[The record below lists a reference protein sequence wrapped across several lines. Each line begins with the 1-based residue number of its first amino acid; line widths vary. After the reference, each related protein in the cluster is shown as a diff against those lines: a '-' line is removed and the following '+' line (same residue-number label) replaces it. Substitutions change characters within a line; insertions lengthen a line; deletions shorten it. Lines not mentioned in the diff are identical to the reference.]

1 MIYCEGFLPLKGDY
15 QYRTKGTRS
24 DMYAIV
30 RTGGK
35 QYTVKE
41 NEVLQVEKLDVPA
54 GEEVVL
60 SDVLLVSGDD
70 GQIIGTPVV
79 EGATVVCKV
88 QDQGLSKKIIGRTY
102 KPKKHTSKRYGHRQP
117 YTQVLVEKINY
128 KKPRARKAAE
138 ETVEA
143 AEAAE

>member
-1 MIYCEGFLPLKGDY
+1 
-15 QYRTKGTRS
+15 
-24 DMYAIV
+24 MYAIV

-41 NEVLQVEKLDVPA
+41 NDVIQVEKLDVPA
-54 GEEVVL
+54 GEEVIL

-70 GQIIGTPVV
+70 GEVIGTPVV

-88 QDQGLSKKIIGRTY
+88 QDQGLGKKIIGRTY

-117 YTQVLVEKINY
+117 YTQVLIEKIAY
-128 KKPRARKAAE
+128 KKPRAKKAAE
-138 ETVEA
+138 EPVTEA
-143 AEAAE
+143 AE

>member
-1 MIYCEGFLPLKGDY
+1 
-15 QYRTKGTRS
+15 
-24 DMYAIV
+24 MYAIV

-41 NEVLQVEKLDVPA
+41 NEILQVEKLDVPA

-70 GQIIGTPVV
+70 GEFIGTPIV
-79 EGATVVCKV
+79 EGATVVVKV
-88 QDQGLSKKIIGRTY
+88 QNHGLGVKIIGRTY

-117 YTQVLVEKINY
+117 YTQLLIQKINY
-128 KKPRARKAAE
+128 KKPKAQKAE
-138 ETVEA
+138 ATAET